1 MGLFSCCTNNVI
13 ENVVT
18 ETIQT
23 PLPPGSISG
32 PVHPTVL
39 HGSPHCNLHVI
50 LGKIVIEPVKA
61 RKEGK
66 LTSATSKESKESK
79 DSGERP

>member
-32 PVHPTVL
+32 PVPYTVDFTVL
-39 HGSPHCNLHVI
+39 LYKRGESV
-50 LGKIVIEPVKA
+50 VEPVKA

-79 DSGERP
+79 DSGERT

>member
-32 PVHPTVL
+32 QVHPAVL
-39 HGSPHCNLHVI
+39 HGLPHGITSVKLV
-50 LGKIVIEPVKA
+50 KEPVKA

>member
-32 PVHPTVL
+32 PVHHTVNL
-39 HGSPHCNLHVI
+39 AVSHGNFRLNCDRT
-50 LGKIVIEPVKA
+50 GKSQKG
-61 RKEGK
+61 GK
-66 LTSATSKESKESK
+66 VNFCYE
-79 DSGERP
+79 